1 MEVPKIFTG
10 NLSRD
15 IETVK
20 EKFRFDDTVK
30 FRKFENQHKPHVC
43 GYIVFTE
50 VLVNNAVIDEN
61 VVRPLLRFRFST
73 ESKGTELAELV
84 KHRVVQAD
92 ETNFVKDLDDLALH
106 VLIGDTII
114 LLDGCQCALFANSKR
129 YSVRGIGL
137 PETENAVN
145 GPKESFNELIVNNI
159 SLVRRKVLNPKL
171 KFQFM
176 TLGRVSKTRIC
187 ISYIEGLANDSTLSE
202 LKRRLSSFEIDSI
215 LDVTYLSELI
225 KDAPHSPFK
234 TVGSTERPDV
244 VAAKLL
250 EGRIAILCDGTPFV
264 LTVPFLFL
272 ENFQASEDYYSHY
285 FYASFTRVLRFVAFF
300 LTVSLPALY
309 IALICYHKEMIPKNL
324 LLSIAKSRSGVPFPA
339 VVEMLIL
346 LLLFDL
352 IREAGIRLPKP
363 IGFTISMVGAVVLGQ
378 SIVSARIVSAEMIIL
393 VALCGITSFLTPKLD
408 QEIIV
413 FRLLFLLFGATLGIY
428 GYALAVLIFLL
439 HISSLH
445 SFGIEYLAYLTA
457 DKKQQAKDVFIRA
470 PWWVMRTRPWIFQKT
485 NITRLTRRED
495 SK

>member
-1 MEVPKIFTG
+1 MEIQAF
-10 NLSRD
+10 LSGILARD
-15 IETVK
+15 IETVR
-20 EKFRFDDTVK
+20 ELFRFDDTVK
-30 FRKFENQHKPHVC
+30 FRRFENQHNPDIC
-43 GYIVFTE
+43 GYIIFTE

-61 VVRPLLRFRFST
+61 VVRPLLRFHFPT
-73 ESKGTELAELV
+73 EISDIGAYAV
-84 KHRVVQAD
+84 HRVVQAD

-106 VLIGDTII
+106 VLIGDTVI
-114 LLDGCQCALFANSKR
+114 LLDGCRRAMFANSKR

-187 ISYIEGLANDSTLSE
+187 ISYIEGLANEKTLTE

-225 KDAPHSPFK
+225 KDAPLSPFK

-285 FYASFTRVLRFVAFF
+285 FYASFTRALRFIAFF
-300 LTVSLPALY
+300 LTVSLPSLY

-324 LLSIAKSRSGVPFPA
+324 LLSIAKSRAGVPFPA
-339 VVEMLIL
+339 VVEMLLL

-363 IGFTISMVGAVVLGQ
+363 VGFTISMVGAVVLGQ

-408 QEIIV
+408 QEILA
-413 FRLLFLLFGATLGIY
+413 FRLLFLFFGATLGIY
-428 GYALAVLIFLL
+428 GYALAVLILFL
-439 HISSLH
+439 HISSLK
-445 SFGIEYLAYLTA
+445 SFGVEYLSYLPVGSF
-457 DKKQQAKDVFIRA
+457 QQSKDVFIRA
-470 PWWVMRTRPWIFQKT
+470 PWWLMRTRPWVFQT
-485 NITRLTRRED
+485 ANITRFKRKETR
-495 SK
+495 K

>member
-1 MEVPKIFTG
+1 MEHPQYLSGI
-10 NLSRD
+10 LSRD
-15 IETVK
+15 METVRD
-20 EKFRFDDTVK
+20 KFRFDDTVK
-30 FRKFENQHKPHVC
+30 FRKFENQHDPEIC

-61 VVRPLLRFRFST
+61 VVRPLLRFRFPIKQT
-73 ESKGTELAELV
+73 DLAAQAM
-84 KHRVVQAD
+84 HSVVQAD
-92 ETNFVKDLDDLALH
+92 ETDLVKDMDDLALH
-106 VLIGDTII
+106 VMIGDTVI
-114 LLDGCQCALFANSKR
+114 LLNGCRYAIYANSKR
-129 YSVRGIGL
+129 YSIRGVGL

-145 GPKESFNELIVNNI
+145 GPKESFNELIVSNI
-159 SLVRRKVLNPKL
+159 GLVRRKVLNPKL

-187 ISYIEGLANDSTLSE
+187 ISYIEGLANDGTLRE

-234 TVGSTERPDV
+234 TIGSTERPDV

-272 ENFQASEDYYSHY
+272 ENFQASEDYYSHF
-285 FYASFTRVLRFVAFF
+285 FYASFTRILRFIAFF
-300 LTVSLPALY
+300 LTVSLPSLY

-324 LLSIAKSRSGVPFPA
+324 LLSIAKSRAGVPFPA

-363 IGFTISMVGAVVLGQ
+363 VGFTISMVGAVVLGQ

-408 QEIIV
+408 QEIIA

-428 GYALAVLIFLL
+428 GYALSVLVFLL
-439 HISSLH
+439 HVSSLR
-445 SFGIEYLAYLTA
+445 SFGVEYLSYLTA
-457 DKKQQAKDVFIRA
+457 SGNRQAKDVFIRA
-470 PWWVMRTRPWIFQKT
+470 PWWVMRTRPWVFQQK
-485 NITRLTRRED
+485 NITRLKRWEV
-495 SK
+495 KK